1 MQVFK
6 RILKELGIAILFLL
20 LILGVLAFAF
30 YDKVP
35 FGREVPDSID
45 YTNIDKS
52 KYDVRGDVEDRAS
65 ATQTYQTSVGQLE
78 SYLTEK
84 IVSPGRFEPFA
95 PVDSVSDVPNER
107 VGATEDE
114 NNAQTKKSAQSEST
128 ANTTGAS
135 ELE

>member
-35 FGREVPDSID
+35 FSREVPDSID
-45 YTNIDKS
+45 YTNIEKS
-52 KYDVRGDVEDRAS
+52 KYDVRGDVEEQKN

-95 PVDSVSDVPNER
+95 PVNSVSDIPNER
-107 VGATEDE
+107 VGVTTGED
-114 NNAQTKKSAQSEST
+114 NAQPKTSAQSTST
-128 ANTTGAS
+128 ANTTGDV